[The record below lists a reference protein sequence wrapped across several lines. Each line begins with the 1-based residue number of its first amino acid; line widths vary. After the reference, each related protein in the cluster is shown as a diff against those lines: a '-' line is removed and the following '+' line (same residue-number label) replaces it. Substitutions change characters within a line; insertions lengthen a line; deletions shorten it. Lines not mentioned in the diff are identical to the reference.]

1 LLAEAEHKIR
11 NAAVTALF
19 NPRLLRISMTYALT

>member
-19 NPRLLRISMTYALT
+19 DPKLLRIRQLNHR